1 MDNYNN
7 MLMILFLLARITDI
21 QNNFFLIRWKTEG
34 EIFWRA
40 SATSFTSELQYFL
53 SRPAIKKSDTVNL

>member
-34 EIFWRA
+34 EIF
-40 SATSFTSELQYFL
+40 
-53 SRPAIKKSDTVNL
+53 